1 MKITPIPTATRDVLP
16 AEAGEIRYLETA
28 IRGVFAGFGYGEVMT
43 PTLELE
49 AAIETAGERR
59 FGRSFRLFDERGE
72 VLMLRPEMTTPI
84 ARLVGTRMA
93 DREPP
98 FRLCYFA
105 NSFRPTKAQR
115 GRQSEFFQAGLELV
129 GSDSPAVDAEV
140 LAVVCASLEACG
152 LDDFSIALGESSFFR
167 ALLDSMGVVGEYRAS
182 LFEALAARDM
192 VEFGAVVDGL
202 DISGEDRQAILDVI
216 ALRGGSEV
224 LTAAGKLVRG
234 EAMEAALRRLARTYY
249 LVSRYGYAGRILFDL
264 GILRNFD
271 YYTGIVFEVLS
282 GDLGFPLGGG
292 GRYDGLLARFGRPLP
307 SVGFAVGLD
316 RLHIAVTGQGGR
328 TTPGSRGIALAGGL
342 DPALDLANELREA
355 GVPVTAFARDL
366 GAEELLRQ
374 AAAADLRWAV
384 VPEGDGYRLFEAASA
399 NRASKPGGDTPGEGE
414 VPAGGELLSREE
426 LVNKLAGAGVQGTG
440 ERETGVPGAGGPV

>member
-1 MKITPIPTATRDVLP
+1 MRDVLP
-16 AEAGEIRYLETA
+16 AEAGEIRHLEAA
-28 IRGVFAGFGYGEVMT
+28 ICGVFDSFGYGEVMT

-49 AAIETAGERR
+49 EAIETAGEQR

-84 ARLVGTRMA
+84 ARLVATRMA

-140 LAVVCASLEACG
+140 LAVACGSLEVCG
-152 LDDFSIALGESSFFR
+152 LTDFSIALGEASFFR
-167 ALLDSMGVVGEYRAS
+167 ALLDSIGVAGTDRIS
-182 LFEALAARDM
+182 LFEALAGRDLVKFGSV
-192 VEFGAVVDGL
+192 VEGL
-202 DISGEDRQAILDVI
+202 DISGKDRQAILDVI

-224 LTAAGKLVRG
+224 LVAAKDLVRG
-234 EAMEAALRRLARTYY
+234 EAMEAALTRLARTYY
-249 LVSRYGYAGRILFDL
+249 LVSRHGYAGRILFDL

-292 GRYDGLLARFGRPLP
+292 GRYDSLLARFGRPLP
-307 SVGFAVGLD
+307 AVGFAVGLD
-316 RLHIAVTGQGGR
+316 RLHIAVTRQGGVAM
-328 TTPGSRGIALAGGL
+328 PGSRGLALAGGL
-342 DPALDLANELREA
+342 DPALDLARELREA
-355 GVPVTAFARDL
+355 GVPVSAFARDT
-366 GAEELLRQ
+366 GADELLRH
-374 AAAADLRWAV
+374 AAAADLPWAAI
-384 VPEGDGYRLFEAASA
+384 PEGDGYLLFDSASPEGIAA
-399 NRASKPGGDTPGEGE
+399 EGIN
-414 VPAGGELLSREE
+414 VSPEE
-426 LVNKLAGAGVQGTG
+426 LISRLTG
-440 ERETGVPGAGGPV
+440 SGGRS

>member
-16 AEAGEIRYLETA
+16 AEAGEIRFLEAA
-28 IRGVFAGFGYGEVMT
+28 IRRVFAGFGYGEVMT

-49 AAIETAGERR
+49 AAIETAGEQR

-84 ARLVGTRMA
+84 ARLVATRMA

-140 LAVVCASLEACG
+140 LAVACGSLEACG

-167 ALLDSMGVVGEYRAS
+167 ALLDSIGVVGEDRAS
-182 LFEALAARDM
+182 LFETLADRDM

-202 DISGEDRQAILDVI
+202 DISGKDKKAILDVV

-224 LTAAGKLVRG
+224 LVAAKDLVRG
-234 EAMEAALRRLARTYY
+234 EAMEAALTRLARTYY
-249 LVSRYGYAGRILFDL
+249 LVCRSGYASRILFDL

-271 YYTGIVFEVLS
+271 YYTGIVFEILS
-282 GDLGFPLGGG
+282 SDLGFPLGGG
-292 GRYDGLLARFGRPLP
+292 GRYDSLLARFGRPLP
-307 SVGFAVGLD
+307 AVGFAVGLD
-316 RLHIAVTGQGGR
+316 RLHIAVTSQRGV
-328 TTPGSRGIALAGGL
+328 PMPASRGIALAGGL
-342 DPALDLANELREA
+342 DTALDLAIELRKA
-355 GVPVTAFARDL
+355 GVPVTAFAGDIS
-366 GAEELLRQ
+366 ADELLRLAIASDLPW
-374 AAAADLRWAV
+374 AAL
-384 VPEGDGYRLFEAASA
+384 PEGDGYLLFGSASA
-399 NRASKPGGDTPGEGE
+399 EGAPKPDDESSCEAESHT
-414 VPAGGELLSREE
+414 GGELVSREE
-426 LVNKLAGAGVQGTG
+426 LVKRLVGV
-440 ERETGVPGAGGPV
+440 

>member
-16 AEAGEIRYLETA
+16 AEAGEIRFLERA

-49 AAIETAGERR
+49 AAIETAGEQR

-84 ARLVGTRMA
+84 ARLIATRMA
-93 DREPP
+93 DQEPP

-115 GRQSEFFQAGLELV
+115 GRQSEFFQAGLELA

-140 LAVVCASLEACG
+140 LAVACGSLEACG
-152 LDDFSIALGESSFFR
+152 LTDYSIALGESSFFR
-167 ALLDSMGVVGEYRAS
+167 ALLDSIGVAGEDRVS
-182 LFEALAARDM
+182 LFGALADRDM
-192 VEFGAVVDGL
+192 VEYGAVVDGL
-202 DISGEDRQAILDVI
+202 DVSGKDRQAIMDIV

-224 LTAAGKLVRG
+224 LAAARDLVRG
-234 EAMEAALRRLARTYY
+234 EAMEAVLKRLARTYY

-282 GDLGFPLGGG
+282 GNLGFPLGGG
-292 GRYDGLLARFGRPLP
+292 GRYDSLLARFGRPLP
-307 SVGFAVGLD
+307 AVGFAIGLD
-316 RLHIAVTGQGGR
+316 RLHIAVSSQGGVAM
-328 TTPGSRGIALAGGL
+328 PGRCGIALAGGL
-342 DPALDLANELREA
+342 DPALDLANELRKA
-355 GVPVTAFARDL
+355 GVPVSAYARDM
-366 GAEELLRQ
+366 GVEELLRQ
-374 AAAADLRWAV
+374 AAAADLPWAA
-384 VPEGDGYRLFEAASA
+384 VPEGDGYLLFDTASA
-399 NRASKPGGDTPGEGE
+399 EGIH
-414 VPAGGELLSREE
+414 VSREE
-426 LVNKLAGAGVQGTG
+426 LVSRLA
-440 ERETGVPGAGGPV
+440 